1 KSSSSERW
9 SGRMPQGMRLEI
21 THHPLTMR
29 HVVNLVIAIDRL
41 KHSESEKVLSSE
53 FRDSDLLNFLL
64 ESASRDVP
72 DFVRVDPAQQCTLT
86 DSQKRALIMME
97 DTMEL
102 HAIRLQGGSI
112 ERQVGLS
119 MSTYLDPMPS
129 AEAQPVTLGI
139 RGTKY
144 FLSCSKNDDRPTLNI
159 EEVED
164 KADLRSISK
173 DGDKARFLFYR
184 SVTGLSASSF
194 MSARYSGWMISTA
207 PEDNLRVNMCLP
219 SEGRYQTFTLR

>member
-1 KSSSSERW
+1 MEFECECIIKKSSSSERW

-29 HVVNLVIAIDRL
+29 HVVNL
-41 KHSESEKVLSSE
+41 
-53 FRDSDLLNFLL
+53 
-64 ESASRDVP
+64 
-72 DFVRVDPAQQCTLT
+72 QCTLT